1 MENLI
6 YSKYKIECEIRAG
19 SQATIYKVT
28 DVFSNRQA
36 AMKLFNKKMNS
47 IADKINI
54 SFKEFSIINDCSN
67 NNIIKA
73 FDYGIDDKL
82 GPFYI
87 MEFYDGLSLSQYVSE
102 NQLNEENWWEILEGI
117 IKALMVVHNRGYLHG
132 DLKPSDILVKEK
144 EKTLRIKLID
154 FDLAERIEDTMKG
167 GSSLMKGTI
176 PYIAPEKYSGN
187 PYDHR
192 ADFYSLGIMLY
203 ELITK
208 QSILAL
214 AMVKQWMKNAEIL
227 ERLGRLELKPPHL
240 YSNISKELSAVIFK
254 MISLQPSQRYESAL
268 EIYEVI
274 NNWKRRH
281 TPNRTNPLKN
291 YFMSNKI
298 VNRQKELTAFKEIAE
313 TYVGEGHLFVCSGQV
328 GIGKSTFGKL
338 AKNYC
343 QQKGY
348 FVIQFENK
356 DQPLQYFIKLINKHQ
371 DQEDKIEQFDKTYLF
386 ERLKDL
392 FNKLINKYSG
402 IMVMV
407 EDYDDLN
414 KAEKALIDYLLKQLN
429 ELPVLWF
436 ILTED
441 GSYFQKNIFPL
452 LKQMYYS
459 ILSLKNLGVEEIKEM
474 IQSMFPFSLITPAV
488 AKKIYEYSEGVPL
501 SAIES
506 VSYLVNLI
514 EDFRDISEV
523 ASLWEKIL
531 LPEKEVFQ
539 IKKLEKVDASVKKV
553 LSYAAIMG
561 KSFREDILI
570 RIVPKHLKNR
580 LYSLLEDGISNNL
593 IIYEISSN
601 QYTFQSDIIKENL
614 LKDIGKKEKVVID
627 ESIARAYE
635 EVFIDKDNLWI
646 CSTIAEHYAKAG
658 IYEKA
663 IEYYQRAAA
672 QADKLKLY
680 EDTYEYYAK
689 ILRFLDLISA
699 NKKEKVAILNKIAQ
713 VCFSLGKLDEA
724 INYYQEISNLS
735 KEEDKIEPL
744 LKQSEILYRK
754 SAFDKMIK
762 ILDEVKKFELKN
774 EANKIEFNI
783 LMAEGNFGLGRYEEA
798 IKYINQAYNLAKEMR
813 EPSIISK
820 TLNVKGN
827 ILVKQA
833 KFEEAESSY
842 REALEQI
849 SERKDS
855 LVANIYCNL
864 ANLYLEKSMLKE
876 AIEVYSTA
884 IEIYK
889 EDRDIFGLACSNHNL
904 AIIYGKMGKTAE
916 AIEAF
921 KTSMFN
927 FHLINNKSQ
936 LKFVYNN
943 MAALYEEMGDL
954 DKALDYYNEAM
965 RIAIDED
972 DKEIMAIIYA
982 NIANIHSIKGIMS
995 KARDYLKLAK
1005 ELLPKVSLKDQ
1016 ILIEEIEGSY
1026 YYNLREAIKAIRSYE
1041 SALEKAVKLNLR
1053 LDRARLLVKLAEA
1066 SIYAKNLIKAKDYIS
1081 QAEGL
1086 YIEEERVPEY
1096 TYYLR
1101 IKAFLLKKA
1110 GQTIEARRYLQ
1121 KAISLAKEFGQIYL
1135 LGKLYFD
1142 LGNIYYKR
1150 RILDKA
1156 KFYLQQARDIFE
1168 RIGGSS
1174 YLRRIQI
1181 LNERIDK
1188 YEKPSKKISSV
1199 IPNYFIDYIEEIIS
1213 YISKPTEFY
1222 KKVLEK
1228 AIDFVEAERGVILL
1242 FDENTGDM
1250 IIKAAIGADEMTIR
1264 DVAEISQ
1271 TAIKE
1276 MKKQKDMIFSKCAK
1290 DDPKFKDRPSIVSH
1304 EILSLACVPLQINE
1318 RVIGALYLD
1327 SKKSANL
1334 FTITD
1339 RRMLALFAKLISRS
1353 IEIAE
1358 GYSKISKESYQLKL
1372 ELELKH
1378 KYPEIIGN
1386 DPKLLKALELV
1397 DKVADKDVNVLIL
1410 GESGTG
1416 KELIAKAIHFYGKRR
1431 ENKFFAVNCAAFT
1444 ESLLESELFGH
1455 ERGAFTGAVSE
1466 RKGIFEEAEGGTLFL
1481 DEISETSLAMQAKLL
1496 RAIQHNEIK
1505 RIGSNK
1511 IIKVNVRIIA
1521 ASNKNLIKLIKEGKF
1536 RKDLYYRLAV
1546 VVIKMPPLRKMQED
1560 IPLLAHHFLKKFNL
1574 KYDKHFK
1581 GFTLNAVNVLRNY
1594 PWPGNARELENVIE
1608 RIVATGKDSDY
1619 IDIEHF
1625 PKKYITGA
1633 KLEEVSYITEE
1644 GRFKTLPEMERE
1656 IILQRL
1662 NATNWNIMV
1671 TAETLGI
1678 TRFGLYNKMKR
1689 LGIQFEMKKG
1699 RKPKDASVDPNILM
1713 PAGKPRTL

>member
-6 YSKYKIECEIRAG
+6 YSKYMIESEIRAG

-28 DVFSNRQA
+28 DVFTNRQA
-36 AMKLFNKKMNS
+36 VMKLFDKKVNS
-47 IADKINI
+47 IADKIDI
-54 SFKEFSIINDCSN
+54 SFKEFNIINECSN
-67 NNIIKA
+67 SNIIKV

-82 GPFYI
+82 GPFYV
-87 MEFYDGLSLSQYVSE
+87 MEFYDGLNLSQYVSE
-102 NQLNEENWWEILEGI
+102 NQVSEENWWVILEGI
-117 IKALMVVHNRGYLHG
+117 IRALMVVHSRGYLHG
-132 DLKPSDILVKEK
+132 DLKPSDILVKEQ

-154 FDLAERIEDTMKG
+154 FGLAERIEDAMKG

-187 PYDHR
+187 PYDHK

-214 AMVKQWMKNAEIL
+214 AMVKQGMKNVEIL
-227 ERLGRLELKPPHL
+227 ERLGRLELKPPYL

-268 EIYEVI
+268 EIYEI
-274 NNWKRRH
+274 IHNWKKRH
-281 TPNRTNPLKN
+281 TPNRTKPLKN
-291 YFMSNKI
+291 YFMPNKI
-298 VNRQKELTAFKEIAE
+298 VNRQKELTALKEIVEA
-313 TYVGEGHLFVCSGQV
+313 YAGEGHLFVCVGQV
-328 GIGKSTFGKL
+328 GIGKSTFAKL
-338 AKNYC
+338 AKSYC

-356 DQPLQYFIKLINKHQ
+356 VQPLQYLIKLINKHQ
-371 DQEDKIEQFDKTYLF
+371 EQEEKIEQFDKTYLF
-386 ERLKDL
+386 EKLKDL
-392 FNKLINKYSG
+392 FNKLNNKYSG
-402 IMVMV
+402 IMIIV
-407 EDYDDLN
+407 EDYDNLN
-414 KAEKALIDYLLKQLN
+414 KAEKAVIDYLLKQLN

-436 ILTED
+436 VSTED
-441 GSYFQKNIFPL
+441 GNYFQKNIFPL
-452 LKQMYYS
+452 LKQRYYS
-459 ILSLKNLGVEEIKEM
+459 IISLKNLGLEEIKDL
-474 IQSMFPFSLITPAV
+474 IQSMFPFSLVTPMI
-488 AKKIYEYSEGVPL
+488 AKKIYEYSDGVPL

-506 VSYLVNLI
+506 IAYLVNLI
-514 EDFRDISEV
+514 EDFQDVSEV
-523 ASLWEKIL
+523 ASLWEKII

-539 IKKLEKVDASVKKV
+539 MKKLEKVEASLKKV
-553 LSYAAIMG
+553 LSYAAVIG
-561 KSFREDILI
+561 KSFKEDILI
-570 RIVPKHLKNR
+570 RIIPKHLRNK
-580 LYSLLEDGISNNL
+580 LDYLLEDGISNNL
-593 IIYEISSN
+593 IVYEISSN
-601 QYTFQSDIIKENL
+601 QYAFQSDIIRENL
-614 LKDIGKKEKVVID
+614 LKEIGKKEKVAID
-627 ESIARAYE
+627 ESIAKAYE
-635 EVFIDKDNLWI
+635 EVFVDKEDLWI
-646 CSTIAEHYAKAG
+646 CSAIAEHYAKAG
-658 IYEKA
+658 IYDKA
-663 IEYYQRAAA
+663 IEYYQKAAA

-680 EDTYEYYAK
+680 EDSYEYYTR

-699 NKKEKVAILNKIAQ
+699 NKKEKLVILKKIAQ

-724 INYYQEISNLS
+724 INNYQEILNLS

-744 LKQSEILYRK
+744 LKEAEILYRK
-754 SAFDKMIK
+754 SDFDKVIK
-762 ILDEVKKFELKN
+762 ILDGVKKFELKN
-774 EANKIEFNI
+774 ERDKIEFNI
-783 LMAEGNFGLGRYEEA
+783 LMAEGNFGLGKYEEA
-798 IKYINQAYNLAKEMR
+798 MDYINQAYNLAKELQ
-813 EPSIISK
+813 EPFIISK
-820 TLNVKGN
+820 TLNVRGN

-833 KFEEAESSY
+833 KFDEAEKDY
-842 REALEQI
+842 REALEGI
-849 SERKDS
+849 TGKKDS
-855 LVANIYCNL
+855 LVAYIYCNL
-864 ANLYLEKSMLKE
+864 ANLYLEKSLLKE
-876 AIEVYSTA
+876 AIEVYKEA
-884 IEIYK
+884 IKIYK
-889 EDRDIFGLACSNHNL
+889 ENRDIFGLACTNHNL
-904 AIIYGKMGKTAE
+904 AIIYGKIGKTAE

-921 KTSMFN
+921 KNSMFN
-927 FHLINNKSQ
+927 FHLINNRSQ

-943 MAALYEEMGDL
+943 IAALYEGMGDS

-965 RIAIDED
+965 RIAMDED

-982 NIANIHSIKGIMS
+982 NIANIYSIKGIMS

-1053 LDRARLLVKLAEA
+1053 LDKARLLVNLAEA

-1081 QAEGL
+1081 QAEEL
-1086 YIEEERVPEY
+1086 FMEEERVPEY

-1101 IKAFLLKKA
+1101 VKALLLKA
-1110 GQTIEARRYLQ
+1110 SRQSIEARRYLQ

-1135 LGKLYFD
+1135 LGILYYD
-1142 LGNIYYKR
+1142 IGNIYYKR

-1168 RIGGSS
+1168 RIGSS
-1174 YLRRIQI
+1174 SHLRRIQI
-1181 LNERIDK
+1181 LSERIDK
-1188 YEKPSKKISSV
+1188 YEKPTKKIASV
-1199 IPNYFIDYIEEIIS
+1199 IPNYFIDYIEDIIS

-1222 KKVLEK
+1222 RKVLEK

-1250 IIKAAIGADEMTIR
+1250 IIKDAIGADEMTIR

-1271 TAIKE
+1271 SAIKE
-1276 MKKQKDMIFSKCAK
+1276 MKKQKEMIFSKCAK
-1290 DDPKFKDRPSIVSH
+1290 DDPKFKDRPSIVSY
-1304 EILSLACVPLQINE
+1304 EILSLACIPLQVDG

-1327 SKKSANL
+1327 SRKSANL

-1353 IEIAE
+1353 IELAE
-1358 GYSKISKESYQLKL
+1358 GYNKISKEHYQLKL

-1386 DPKLLKALELV
+1386 DPKLLQALELV

-1416 KELIAKAIHFYGKRR
+1416 KELIAKAIHFYGKRK

-1496 RAIQHNEIK
+1496 RAIQYNEIK

-1511 IIKVNVRIIA
+1511 IIKVDVRIIA
-1521 ASNKNLIKLIKEGKF
+1521 ASNKNLVKLIKEGKF

-1574 KYDKHFK
+1574 KYNKHFK

-1594 PWPGNARELENVIE
+1594 PWPGNVRELENVIE

-1633 KLEEVSYITEE
+1633 KLEEISYITEE
-1644 GRFKTLPEMERE
+1644 GRFRTLPEMERE

-1699 RKPKDASVDPNILM
+1699 RKPKDASLDPNILM
-1713 PAGKPRTL
+1713 PAGKPRMS